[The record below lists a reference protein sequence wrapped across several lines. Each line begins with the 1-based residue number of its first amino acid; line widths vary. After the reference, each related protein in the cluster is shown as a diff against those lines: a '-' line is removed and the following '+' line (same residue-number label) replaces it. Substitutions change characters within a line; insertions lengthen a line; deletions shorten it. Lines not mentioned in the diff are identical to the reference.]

1 MRHARP
7 PGQRRPAPGSA
18 CHPPAAPG
26 RGGSPLRAV
35 PITPRR
41 IPTAVAGLIAAAL
54 AGCATV
60 PSAPPKPPVG
70 PEIVVRLS
78 ERGRP
83 ARDLLERVAAQC
95 WLDGIVRGAAMVV
108 DRQTGRVIIV
118 SDTEDLLA
126 ADFLPSEG
134 GRSRVR
140 LSGPVV
146 ADPIKT
152 QRLVETLDLAVRTG
166 ETSCPVATG

>member
-1 MRHARP
+1 M
-7 PGQRRPAPGSA
+7 
-18 CHPPAAPG
+18 
-26 RGGSPLRAV
+26 
-35 PITPRR
+35 
-41 IPTAVAGLIAAAL
+41 
-54 AGCATV
+54 
-60 PSAPPKPPVG
+60 PSAAPKPPIG

-118 SDTEDLLA
+118 SDTDDLLA
-126 ADFLPSEG
+126 ADFLDAQG

-140 LSGPVV
+140 LSGPVIT
-146 ADPIKT
+146 DPVKAR
-152 QRLVETLDLAVRTG
+152 RLVETLDLAVRTG
-166 ETSCPVATG
+166 QTSCPIAAG